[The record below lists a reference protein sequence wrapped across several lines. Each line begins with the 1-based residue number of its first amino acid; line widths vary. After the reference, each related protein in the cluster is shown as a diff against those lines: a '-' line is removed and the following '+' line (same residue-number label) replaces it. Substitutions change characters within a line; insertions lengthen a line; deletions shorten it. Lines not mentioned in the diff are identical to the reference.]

1 MLLPLN
7 KIYPNP
13 DQPRKEFD
21 QDKLTELAMSI
32 KEYGVIEPIVVT
44 PRGDRFMII
53 AGERRYRASQLAK
66 LSQIP
71 AEIKDADKNLVE
83 ELALLENIQRQDLN
97 PIEEARAYQALI
109 DRKLTKETISGK
121 MGFRHT
127 RRINDRLRL
136 LDLKPE
142 YQSLVI
148 SEKLSVMQAFEIAR
162 LKPSSQTV
170 AYNKILSGELST
182 HSKLR
187 AYVNAVLAIE
197 GQVTLFTVRP
207 ITEVEKQTTA
217 DLDNIICQ
225 AEKLIA
231 AFYDQDKAKHLK
243 KIAYHTA
250 LNVSRLDLIIQSLQ
264 SIKQKLSIGCKTR
277 EAVKNI
283 A

>member
-1 MLLPLN
+1 MQLPIK

-21 QDKLTELAMSI
+21 PEKLSELATSI
-32 KEYGVIEPIVVT
+32 KEYGVVEPIVVT
-44 PRGDRFMII
+44 LRGDQFMII
-53 AGERRYRASQLAK
+53 AGERRYRASLLAG

-71 AEIKDADKNLVE
+71 ANILEADNNLVE
-83 ELALLENIQRQDLN
+83 EIALLENIQRQDLN
-97 PIEEARAYQALI
+97 PIEEAKAYQSLL
-109 DRKLTKETISGK
+109 DRKLTKENISGK
-121 MGFRHT
+121 MGFKNT

-148 SEKLSVMQAFEIAR
+148 SEKLSVTQAFEIAR
-162 LKPSSQTV
+162 LKPVIQTV
-170 AYNKILSGELST
+170 AYNKILSGELNT

-187 AYVNAVLAIE
+187 AYVNAVLAVE
-197 GQVTLFTVRP
+197 GQITLFTVRP
-207 ITEVEKQTTA
+207 ITEAERQTTK

-231 AFYDQDKAKHLK
+231 AFYEQDKAKHLK

-264 SIKQKLSIGCKTR
+264 SIKQKLSIGCKTK